1 MPVLFKR
8 TAESLGPSLYA
19 SAASRYIL
27 RAIRMSPRISGE
39 ITGAGLGGC
48 TADDCPGLGSS
59 RKLLGVVG
67 VDCEA
72 TPGATWAAARFSARK
87 QSWETIIGLLRG
99 TSAASDNTLDAQF
112 RERVLYP
119 LAYQL
124 RARMRTPAK
133 T

>member
-1 MPVLFKR
+1 MPVLFNR

-27 RAIRMSPRISGE
+27 RAIRMSPRISGVMM
-39 ITGAGLGGC
+39 GFGFWAVAAVAC
-48 TADDCPGLGSS
+48 AALGSS
-59 RKLLGVVG
+59 RKPLDGG
-67 VDCEA
+67 VDWGA
-72 TPGATWAAARFSARK
+72 AAGATWATAKLRAIEQRM
-87 QSWETIIGLLRG
+87 ETIVGLLRE

-124 RARMRTPAK
+124 RTRVKTARK
-133 T
+133 N